1 MNHNI
6 RKAVVMALAGST
18 VAFGGISSAS
28 ASNTMY
34 NTFNAFA
41 TATPTDGDPA
51 AGGAQPTTDGWV
63 WGGIGGTK
71 AAPGPGTPATF
82 VGIDGSK
89 TPKSRTPFGYKGSA
103 IVNWAV
109 QLGCSDSGVISQADS
124 FTRYGVYADIDT
136 AKGAWSDNSVSGAGG
151 WKHNLDIGLFK
162 SKVDTDVTLSVAGLT
177 QTGTQFGF
185 TIFKGVDTTT
195 DVAYGH
201 HGAWNAGNNASGVTT
216 ASLVPGTS
224 FTTADVVAY
233 SVGGASP
240 SKLNQIVFHAK
251 ANKVYTIVLG
261 GYRNGA
267 WYDTA
272 DGYVLTATTAA
283 PKYGCSKPDKNDDKH
298 DHDHH
303 DDHDHDDGHGDH

>member
-1 MNHNI
+1 MNHTI

-18 VAFGGISSAS
+18 VALGGISSAL

-41 TATPTDGDPA
+41 TAKPTDGVPPE
-51 AGGAQPTTDGWV
+51 GFQPTTDGWV

-71 AAPGPGTPATF
+71 AVPGPGTPATF

-89 TPKSRTPFGYKGSA
+89 TPQRRTPFGYKGSA
-103 IVNWAV
+103 IVNWAI

-136 AKGAWSDNSVSGAGG
+136 AKGAWSDASTLGAQG

-177 QTGTQFGF
+177 QAGTQFGF
-185 TIFKGVDTTT
+185 TIFKGMDTTS
-195 DVAYGH
+195 VAYGH
-201 HGAWNAGNNASGVTT
+201 HGGWNAGNNASGVT
-216 ASLVPGTS
+216 ADSLVPGTS
-224 FTTADVVAY
+224 FTTDDVVAY

-240 SKLNQIVFHAK
+240 SNLNQIVFHAK

-261 GYRNGA
+261 GYRNGL

-283 PKYGCSKPDKNDDKH
+283 PKDGCSHDDKH
-298 DHDHH
+298 D
-303 DDHDHDDGHGDH
+303 DGKGDH

>member
-1 MNHNI
+1 MNHTI

-18 VAFGGISSAS
+18 VALGGISSAL

-41 TATPTDGDPA
+41 TPTPTDGDPL

-71 AAPGPGTPATF
+71 AAPIAPPGPAKF

-89 TPKSRTPFGYKGSA
+89 TPQRRTPFGYKGSA
-103 IVNWAV
+103 PVNWAV

-136 AKGAWSDNSVSGAGG
+136 AKGAWSDASTLGAQG

-177 QTGTQFGF
+177 QAGTQFGF
-185 TIFKGVDTTT
+185 TIFKGMDTTS
-195 DVAYGH
+195 VAYGH
-201 HGAWNAGNNASGVTT
+201 HGGWNAGNNTSGVT
-216 ASLVPGTS
+216 ADSLVPGTS
-224 FTTADVVAY
+224 FTTKDVVAY
-233 SVGGASP
+233 SVGGTSP
-240 SKLNQIVFHAK
+240 SNLNQIVFHAK
-251 ANKVYTIVLG
+251 ADKVYTIVVG
-261 GYRNGA
+261 GYRNGL
-267 WYDTA
+267 WNDTA

-283 PKYGCSKPDKNDDKH
+283 PNKGCSYDDKH
-298 DHDHH
+298 D
-303 DDHDHDDGHGDH
+303 DDHRDH